1 MNSSFIIELQKM
13 REKRVKNKGR
23 IYIAFRENIK
33 KIWKDPVMGNVIA
46 MVIFALLTWLFCR
59 S

>member
-1 MNSSFIIELQKM
+1 M

-33 KIWKDPVMGNVIA
+33 KIWKDPVMGIVIA

>member
-1 MNSSFIIELQKM
+1 M
-13 REKRVKNKGR
+13 REKRVKNNGK